1 MKTKLFALLAFI
13 CIGVTSCYD
22 DSALLGQLADHE
34 QRISTLE
41 TLCKQMNTNI
51 SSLQT
56 IVEAMQENDY
66 ITSVAPI
73 TESGAEVGYTITFT
87 SGKTIT
93 IYHGKDGA
101 DGKDGLNGTDG
112 KDGVDGT
119 DGKDGHTPVIGV
131 KQDTDGIYYWTLDG
145 EWLLD
150 NAGNKIKAEGTDGKD
165 GANGEDGTDGIT
177 PQLKIEEGFWYVSYD
192 NGATWQHLYKA
203 VGEDGKD
210 GVDGANGDSFFKSVE
225 HNDKE
230 VIFELANGTIISIPF
245 ETAFQL
251 ILDKSSI
258 VVEAQNSYSIPYR
271 VEGAKGRTLI
281 LVEGDDFNVEL
292 ESLSDTTGVINIK
305 SWRSS
310 HGDEFSGEVYIWAL
324 NDAGV
329 SSQMIEIIAG
339 VFYSSTNTR
348 ENKFILSTTGGNIQI
363 LVSSNIDYN
372 VETTAEWIQYVE
384 TKAVNNDILIFSILE
399 NLGDKY
405 RNGKVVIST
414 SHASIEFE
422 CMQLS
427 QFDGFI
433 IKCTAAENESYG
445 FETVMLDTLVNK
457 SGLHIHEVLGYSS
470 WEDLSLSFCNYYEQD
485 QWETVFYGYDINTG
499 ELFSETYNVN
509 GFGYWTDGN
518 GSVTDWGESA
528 RCCTE
533 NHHYLDYDPWE
544 GFDPE
549 MSIMIMPGNITA
561 GDEYRMDYLF
571 IRKKDGE
578 SYIAPVTILINV
590 GPYQDPEAGLYPEE
604 ATPGTH

>member
-1 MKTKLFALLAFI
+1 MKTTLLSLLAFI
-13 CIGVTSCYD
+13 CIGFTSCYD
-22 DSALLGQLADHE
+22 DSALLGQLAEHE

-41 TLCKQMNTNI
+41 TLCQQMNTNI

-56 IVEAMQENDY
+56 IVEAMQKNDY
-66 ITSVAPI
+66 ITSAAPI
-73 TESGAEVGYTITFT
+73 TEGGAEVGYTITFT
-87 SGKTIT
+87 SGKNIT
-93 IYHGKDGA
+93 IYHGKDGK
-101 DGKDGLNGTDG
+101 DGKY
-112 KDGVDGT
+112 
-119 DGKDGHTPVIGV
+119 GHTPVIGV
-131 KQDTDGIYYWTLDG
+131 KQDKDGIYYWTLDG

-150 NAGNKIKAEGTDGKD
+150 DAGNKIKAVGTDGKD
-165 GANGEDGTDGIT
+165 GVDGTNGTDGIT
-177 PQLKIEEGFWYVSYD
+177 PLLKIEEGYWYISYD
-192 NGATWQHLYKA
+192 NGTTWQQFYKA
-203 VGEDGKD
+203 VGEDGADGKD
-210 GVDGANGDSFFKSVE
+210 GVDGANGDSFFKRVE
-225 HNDKE
+225 QNDKE

-245 ETAFQL
+245 ERAFQL
-251 ILDKSSI
+251 ILDQSSI
-258 VVEAQNSYSIPYR
+258 VVEANNSYSIPYR
-271 VEGAKGRTLI
+271 IEGAKGRTLI

-470 WEDLSLSFCNYYEQD
+470 WEDLSLSFCNYYEQN
-485 QWETVFYGYDINTG
+485 QGETVFYGYDINTG

-518 GSVTDWGESA
+518 GSVYSWGENA

-533 NHHYLDYDPWE
+533 NQYYLDYDPWK
-544 GFDPE
+544 GFDPK
-549 MSIMIMPGNITA
+549 MSISVMPGNITA